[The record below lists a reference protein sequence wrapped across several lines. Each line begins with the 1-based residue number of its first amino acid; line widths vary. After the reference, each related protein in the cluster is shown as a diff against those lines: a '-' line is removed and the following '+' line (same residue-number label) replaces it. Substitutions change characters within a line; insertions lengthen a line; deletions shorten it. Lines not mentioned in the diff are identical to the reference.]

1 MSKNFS
7 FNNIKKIVLNLKR
20 RTDRLEK
27 FKEEMNYIGWNF
39 EVFEAI
45 DKNSYEGCAL
55 SHKKIAED
63 FLVSDE
69 EYLLVMEDDLF
80 FLPHSKKVLSE
91 CEQELN
97 KLDWDFFHFGP
108 SIHRPLR
115 HYNEILVDLNNLPPK
130 DENRHR
136 GIFGTTAFV
145 LTKKSAEII
154 ANWDTNK
161 YYENSH
167 RQVAID
173 DYMDRVLYKM
183 VRAFCPYLLITTQ
196 HNDFSDINGTFDNNH
211 YALTYLWNEYVSDKL
226 PKIMQ
231 DFDYCKN
238 NR

>member
-1 MSKNFS
+1 MSKKFS

-27 FKEEMNYIGWNF
+27 FKEEMNYIGWDF
-39 EVFEAI
+39 DIFEAI

-63 FLVSDE
+63 FLISNE

-91 CEQELN
+91 CEKELN
-97 KLDWDFFHFGP
+97 SLEWDFFHFGP
-108 SIHRPLR
+108 SIHRPLN

-130 DENRHR
+130 DENKHR

-161 YYENSH
+161 YYENNH
-167 RQVAID
+167 RQIAID

-183 VRAFCPYLLITTQ
+183 VRSFCPYLLITTQ
-196 HNDFSDINGTFDNNH
+196 RNDFSDINGTFDNNH

-226 PKIMQ
+226 PRTMQ

-238 NR
+238 TR